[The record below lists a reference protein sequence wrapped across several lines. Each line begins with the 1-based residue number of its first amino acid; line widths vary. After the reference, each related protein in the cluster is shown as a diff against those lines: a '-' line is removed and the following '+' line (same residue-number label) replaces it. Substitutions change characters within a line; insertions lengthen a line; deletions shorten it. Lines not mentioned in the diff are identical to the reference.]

1 VAITATG
8 KSSAA
13 TSGKVVA
20 ADTSLRIAKPANA
33 SLRTAKTTANR
44 SAAKAAT
51 THAAAV
57 EAAASV
63 HPAATAT
70 VTATASHRWRSKR
83 KSERERRRSNQFEI
97 SHRTLSFSGETEF
110 SPSLGK
116 VLTTFIVP
124 KVVSR
129 YRAPLSN
136 TPPRVA

>member
-33 SLRTAKTTANR
+33 SLRTAKTTASR

-51 THAAAV
+51 PHTAAV
-57 EAAASV
+57 EAAAASV
-63 HPAATAT
+63 HPTATAT
-70 VTATASHRWRSKR
+70 ATTSHRWRSKR
-83 KSERERRRSNQFEI
+83 ESERECRRSNRFEI
-97 SHRTLSFSGETEF
+97 SHKILFFLKRQKSLLLGE
-110 SPSLGK
+110 

-124 KVVSR
+124 KVVSHC
-129 YRAPLSN
+129 RAQALAIARGLN
-136 TPPRVA
+136 